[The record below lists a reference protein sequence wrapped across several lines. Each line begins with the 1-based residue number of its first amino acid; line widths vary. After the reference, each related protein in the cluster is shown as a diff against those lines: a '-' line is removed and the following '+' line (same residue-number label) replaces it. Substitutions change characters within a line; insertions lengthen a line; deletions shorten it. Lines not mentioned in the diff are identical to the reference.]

1 MTPADRWLQQWRI
14 AKALPFVGPGAR
26 VLDIGCGE
34 GELLRRVAGLAD
46 GSIGVDPTLS
56 HPANLGPFRLVR
68 GVFPGDV
75 PPDAGPFD
83 AITMLAVLE
92 HLPEAGYE
100 SLAAGAHRL
109 LKPGGRIIITVPA
122 AAVDRILA
130 VLKALRVI
138 HGMSLEEHHGYDVN
152 TTGRI
157 FAPPRFALE
166 VRRRFQLGLNN
177 LFVFRREA

>member
-1 MTPADRWLQQWRI
+1 MKRADRWLQQWRI
-14 AKALPFVGPGAR
+14 AKALPFLTPGAR

-34 GELLRRVAGLAD
+34 GELLRQVARLAD

-56 HPANLGPFRLVR
+56 HTAHRGAFRLVR
-68 GVFPGDV
+68 GVFPDDV
-75 PPDAGPFD
+75 PPDGGPFD

-92 HLPEAGYE
+92 HLPEAGHE

-109 LKPGGRIIITVPA
+109 LKPNGRVIITVPA
-122 AAVDRILA
+122 PAVDHILT
-130 VLKALRVI
+130 VLKTLRI
-138 HGMSLEEHHGYDVN
+138 IDGMSLEEHHGYDVN
-152 TTGRI
+152 ATGRI

>member
-157 FAPPRFALE
+157 FAPPRLALE

>member
-1 MTPADRWLQQWRI
+1 VRHADRWLQQWRI
-14 AKALPFVGPGAR
+14 AKALPFLEPRAR
-26 VLDIGCGE
+26 VLDIGCAT

-56 HPANLGPFRLVR
+56 HAASFGAFRLVR
-68 GVFPGDV
+68 GVFPDDV

-92 HLPEAGYE
+92 HVPEAAYA
-100 SLAAGAHRL
+100 SLAEGAHRL
-109 LKPGGRIIITVPA
+109 LKPGGRLIITVPA
-122 AAVDRILA
+122 PAVDHILT
-130 VLKALRVI
+130 VLKTLRVI
-138 HGMSLEEHHGYDVN
+138 DGMSLEEHHGYDVD

>member
-1 MTPADRWLQQWRI
+1 MRRADRWLQQWRI
-14 AKALPFVGPGAR
+14 AKALPFLEPGAR

-34 GELLRRVAGLAD
+34 GELLRRVTRVAD
-46 GSIGVDPTLS
+46 GSLGVDPTLS
-56 HPANLGPFRLVR
+56 QTANRGPFRLIR

-75 PPDAGPFD
+75 PPDAGSFD

-92 HLPEAGYE
+92 HLPEASQE
-100 SLAAGAHRL
+100 PLAAAAHRL

-122 AAVDRILA
+122 PAVDHILT
-130 VLKALRVI
+130 VLKTLRVI
-138 HGMSLEEHHGYDVN
+138 DGMALEEHHGYNVE

>member
-1 MTPADRWLQQWRI
+1 VTPADRWLQRWRI

-56 HPANLGPFRLVR
+56 HTANLGPFRLVR

-75 PPDAGPFD
+75 PQDAGPFD

-157 FAPPRFALE
+157 FAPPRFSLE